1 MLDMALDVASWA
13 CIVTGGLFMVAGAI
27 GVLRLPDFFSRQHA
41 AGITDT
47 LAAWLILLG
56 LMLQLPA
63 GLGTV
68 KLLFILVFLFLTS
81 PTATHALAQAAL
93 SQGLEP
99 KADDLRKSG

>member
-1 MLDMALDVASWA
+1 MLDMALDFASWA
-13 CIVTGGLFMVAGAI
+13 CILSGGVFMVIGAI